1 VSEVFDAW
9 PTDSA
14 TGPASDQATGPAS
27 DQATGPASNSVSDQT
42 AEKLREIEAVLESL
56 GEVWDHGAHEIP
68 GWVGQDLTFGQ
79 MRLLFLLSKNGPS
92 PMSHVADWLGV
103 GLPAASGIVERVERH
118 GLVTRQHRSDDRRV
132 VECILTDGGRRLIE
146 EISGLRREILRQT
159 LGVLSDQELAQL
171 ARLISIVLERTT
183 AGPDRS

>member
-1 VSEVFDAW
+1 VSEVSGVQPSD
-9 PTDSA
+9 
-14 TGPASDQATGPAS
+14 PAP
-27 DQATGPASNSVSDQT
+27 T

-92 PMSHVADWLGV
+92 PMSHVAEWLGV
-103 GLPAASGIVERVERH
+103 GLPAVSGVVERVERH
-118 GLVTRQHRSDDRRV
+118 GLVTRRHRSDDRRV
-132 VECILTDGGRRLIE
+132 VECILTDGGLRLIE
-146 EISGLRREILRQT
+146 EISGLRREMLRQT
-159 LGVLSDQELAQL
+159 LGVLSDEELAQL

-183 AGPDRS
+183 AGPERP